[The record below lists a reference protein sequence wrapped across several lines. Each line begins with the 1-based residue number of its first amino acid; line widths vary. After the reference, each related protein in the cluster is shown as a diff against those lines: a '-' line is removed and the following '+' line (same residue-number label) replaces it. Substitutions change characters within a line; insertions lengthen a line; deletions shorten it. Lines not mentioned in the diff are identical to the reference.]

1 MFCLVHSA
9 LFCFI
14 YIYIYIYI
22 HVFHIF
28 HQQCITS
35 CITLLSGTLSS
46 VSYRTTLLGVIS
58 HYMDN
63 LINTALWPRPYVAP
77 ATLFSVMTA
86 HRHGKETGTGQDTSI
101 FRMRTQDR
109 HTQTWLDLAT
119 TLPYATQTSSS
130 PIKAQ
135 HGELLDRTS
144 TRQEAWQK
152 RVKNVMQFY
161 MNLDHATSASSTM
174 FNWLCA
180 MRCKM
185 IENDSKWN
193 DTCSVLTAV
202 LTYSPRSLLR
212 PAQTRDDPRHRWP
225 LITIKPTLF
234 FLLFFACANLNKRK
248 GSLNASQDV
257 TNIHLSGKAH

>member
-1 MFCLVHSA
+1 MHLRPLSGSGRYSADSHFTHSTVIIPFSRNPTQ
-9 LFCFI
+9 LIPIRRYCVLSRPFCFI
-14 YIYIYIYI
+14 LLHLHIYI
-22 HVFHIF
+22 HVFHIL

-58 HYMDN
+58 HYVDN

-86 HRHGKETGTGQDTSI
+86 RRHGKETGTGQDTSI

-135 HGELLDRTS
+135 HGELLDRAS
-144 TRQEAWQK
+144 TRQEA
-152 RVKNVMQFY
+152 
-161 MNLDHATSASSTM
+161 
-174 FNWLCA
+174 
-180 MRCKM
+180 
-185 IENDSKWN
+185 
-193 DTCSVLTAV
+193 
-202 LTYSPRSLLR
+202 
-212 PAQTRDDPRHRWP
+212 
-225 LITIKPTLF
+225 
-234 FLLFFACANLNKRK
+234 
-248 GSLNASQDV
+248 
-257 TNIHLSGKAH
+257 